1 MEKIRATQL
10 AGLEKFAG
18 TVFEGAQGKYTLDEY
33 AYFDDT
39 SLFSTA
45 SFEIATLTVAAN
57 SEQQLFYTPV
67 GGTGQGFSTAIA
79 AGSSSTTLTLADT
92 NLERGWDGGKAPA
105 NMAYVAV
112 AGGFEVY
119 CVTGTDGFTRP
130 FNAQNLFQ
138 IVSNFYWTWNVGG
151 DANPRLTYEPII
163 SWPIGAGIGV
173 TSGAHSMRAA
183 SAVPTMSEVASNG
196 GPNSIMRKFTFPLF
210 FPPNVGVDCRIR
222 STRACILSDSTIGT
236 AAGQTH
242 QGNALATYTD
252 GEVRIAFHL
261 RGYKLSRIV

>member
-18 TVFEGAQGKYTLDEY
+18 TVFEGAQGKFTLDEY

-45 SFEIATLTVAAN
+45 SFDIATLTVAAN

-67 GGTGQGFSTAIA
+67 GGTGQGFSTAVA
-79 AGSSSTTLTLADT
+79 AASSSTVLTLADT

-112 AGGFEVY
+112 AGGFEIY
-119 CVTGTDGFTRP
+119 AVTSAGLTRP

-138 IVSNFYWTWNVGG
+138 IASNFYWTWNVGG
-151 DANPRLTYEPII
+151 DANPRLTYEPLI
-163 SWPIGAGIGV
+163 SWPIGAGISV
-173 TSGAHSMRAA
+173 TSGANGMIPA
-183 SAVPTMSEVASNG
+183 SATQTMSEVASNG
-196 GPNSIMRKFTFPLF
+196 GPNSVMRKFTFPLF
-210 FPPNVGVDCRIR
+210 FPPNIGVDCRVR
-222 STRACILSDSTIGT
+222 STRACTLSDT
-236 AAGQTH
+236 ALGAANGQTH
-242 QGNALATYTD
+242 QGNALAAYTNGD
-252 GEVRIAFHL
+252 LRIAFHL